1 MDDRRDGQ
9 ASGRAAKASGRA
21 VKASGRAANSSDR
34 TGKASGRAHDG
45 TNKKVGSPWQ
55 TADSIFFEKCNILL
69 IF

>member
-9 ASGRAAKASGRA
+9 ASGRAAKAS
-21 VKASGRAANSSDR
+21 VRAANASDR

-69 IF
+69 KF